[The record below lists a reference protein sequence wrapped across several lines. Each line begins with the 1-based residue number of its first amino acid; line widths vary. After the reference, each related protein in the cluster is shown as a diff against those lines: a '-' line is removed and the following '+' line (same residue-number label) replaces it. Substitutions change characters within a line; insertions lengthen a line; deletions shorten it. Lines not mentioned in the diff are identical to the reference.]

1 MYFITIYYSKYKME
15 DNVRIKNAYQKD
27 LFSSFG
33 KLRSYKFEM
42 YLSAPDG
49 FIPLNKYKNS
59 KKLKIHISVFIQNM
73 QIFKL

>member
-15 DNVRIKNAYQKD
+15 DNVRIKNAYQEIERPF
-27 LFSSFG
+27 LFF
-33 KLRSYKFEM
+33 RYKFEM

-59 KKLKIHISVFIQNM
+59 KKLKIHISVFLQNM